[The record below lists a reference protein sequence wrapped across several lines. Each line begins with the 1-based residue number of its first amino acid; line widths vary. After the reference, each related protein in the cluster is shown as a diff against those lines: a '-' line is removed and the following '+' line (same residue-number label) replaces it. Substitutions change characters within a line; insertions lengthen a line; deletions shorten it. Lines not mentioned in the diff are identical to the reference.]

1 VIGRVDSVEKQG
13 SSFKRIMVRPAV
25 DFMSLEEVLV
35 VTTPTSPQAGPEGN
49 SE

>member
-1 VIGRVDSVEKQG
+1 
-13 SSFKRIMVRPAV
+13 VRPAV

-35 VTTPTSPQAGPEGN
+35 VTTPPPVREGPEGN